1 MYIYIYI
8 KYHIWRLTEE
18 ADGYSKMPSEGN
30 VARLFHYFEVIRI
43 RDRKEGRRK
52 HRKGI
57 NEERCWGKIRGK
69 ENLKI

>member
-1 MYIYIYI
+1 
-8 KYHIWRLTEE
+8 
-18 ADGYSKMPSEGN
+18 MPSEGN